1 MAAGEKSSAVCVG
14 ASEFAF
20 CASCTFLP
28 SPQRRNRG
36 EKVKKIGGAVAQITA
51 DMRYVRV

>member
-1 MAAGEKSSAVCVG
+1 MAAEEKSSAVCIG
-14 ASEFAF
+14 ASQFAF

-28 SPQRRNRG
+28 SPRRRNRG
-36 EKVKKIGGAVAQITA
+36 KKVKKIGGAVAQITA